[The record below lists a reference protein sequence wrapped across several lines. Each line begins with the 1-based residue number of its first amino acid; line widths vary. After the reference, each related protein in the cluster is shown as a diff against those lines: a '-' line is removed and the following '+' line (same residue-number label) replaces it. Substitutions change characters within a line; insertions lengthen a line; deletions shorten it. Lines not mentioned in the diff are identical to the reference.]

1 MGLEN
6 QATTNDQG
14 AAMSPFAET
23 SVVWKNGRLIPWK
36 DATIHLASHVVHYGS
51 SLFEGLRAYDT
62 PKGTAIFRLQDHTK
76 RLFNSCKIYRME
88 VPYTQDQFNQAV
100 VDCVR
105 ANTLKACYIRPIVYR
120 GYNTLGVNP
129 FPNPVDCA
137 VMVWEWGK
145 YLGPEAMEA
154 GVDVCVSSWQ
164 RMAPNTFPA
173 LAKAGANY
181 MNSQLIKMEALL
193 DGYEEGIALNIR
205 GHISEGSGENLFLV
219 MDGTVLTPPLSS
231 SVLPGITRDSVIKL
245 FADMGV
251 RVVEETIPREM
262 LYVADEVFFT
272 GSAAEITPIRSIDKI
287 TIGNGKR
294 GPLTEKVQKAF
305 FEVIDGARPDPRGW
319 LTRI

>member
-1 MGLEN
+1 
-6 QATTNDQG
+6 
-14 AAMSPFAET
+14 MSPFAET
-23 SVVWKNGRLIPWK
+23 SVVWKNGQLIPWK

-62 PKGTAIFRLQDHTK
+62 PKGTAIFRLQDHTR
-76 RLFNSCKIYRME
+76 RLYNSCKIYRME
-88 VPYTQDQFNQAV
+88 IPYAQDELNRGV
-100 VDCVR
+100 IECVR
-105 ANTLKACYIRPIVYR
+105 ANKFKACYIRPIIYR
-120 GYNTLGVNP
+120 GYGTLGVNP

-145 YLGPEAMEA
+145 YLGPEAMEN
-154 GVDVCVSSWQ
+154 GVDVCVSSWW

-205 GHISEGSGENLFLV
+205 GHISEGSGENIFLV
-219 MDGTVLTPPLSS
+219 LNGTVLTPPLSS
-231 SVLPGITRDSVIKL
+231 SVLPGITRDSVMKL
-245 FADMGV
+245 LGDLGV

-272 GSAAEITPIRSIDKI
+272 GSAAEVTPIRSIDKI
-287 TIGNGKR
+287 PIGGGKR

-305 FEVIDGARPDPRGW
+305 FDVIDGRREDTRGW
-319 LTRI
+319 LTFI